1 MVGLRSSQQSKILRY
16 TMEDLQR
23 LVEHVFTGEP
33 KPEQSVQLQLSDDS
47 DITDDSDLQKVLATI
62 TYVGANKLFG
72 VEKCEDLTQEQQCLL
87 QLYLRSMG
95 YEMVAKC
102 MFPDANQRDGRGET
116 DQNPWVTEDFQD
128 VKISYRLLS

>member
-1 MVGLRSSQQSKILRY
+1 
-16 TMEDLQR
+16 MEDLQR

-102 MFPDANQRDGRGET
+102 MKEGKGET

-128 VKISYRLLS
+128 VKISYRLLC